1 MSTQQTIHSSLV
13 VLGSIRYGET
23 SLIVKAYTRELGIQS
38 YLVRGVLKPKKSGLR
53 SAYFQPLSYLEAVI
67 THKLGAQRLETIK
80 EAKPI
85 RSFGKIHADVVKS
98 NTALFFAEMLTG
110 SVSGEQQDYE
120 LFDFI
125 ISSLNYLEEAEK
137 YGNYL
142 IITILELTRFLG
154 IYPSDSN
161 SILPFFDLS
170 EGCFQR
176 ETTATALSER
186 ASTALRS
193 ILGTNFDEGM
203 SATID
208 KQSRSEL
215 LEGLVR
221 YYSFQITGFR
231 RPKSLEV
238 IKRLF

>member
-53 SAYFQPLSYLEAVI
+53 SAYFQTLSCLEAVI
-67 THKLGAQRLETIK
+67 THKAGAQRLETIK

-85 RSFGKIHADVVKS
+85 RSFAKIHSDLVKS
-98 NTALFFAEMLTG
+98 NTALFFAEMLAG

-120 LFDFI
+120 LFDFV
-125 ISSLNYLEEAEK
+125 ISSLDYLEEASR
-137 YGNYL
+137 YSNYL
-142 IITILELTRFLG
+142 IVIVLELTRFLG
-154 IYPSDSN
+154 IYPNYSN
-161 SILPFFDLS
+161 GLSPFFDLN
-170 EGCFQR
+170 EGSFQK
-176 ETTATALSER
+176 EPTATTLSER
-186 ASTALRS
+186 SSSALSS
-193 ILGTNFDEGM
+193 ILGTNFDKAME
-203 SATID
+203 AAID
-208 KQSRSEL
+208 KQTRSEL

-221 YYSFQITGFR
+221 YYSFQIPGFR